1 MIAFLIGIGIWL
13 VIRVLSGLFV
23 VQQNERAVKTVLG
36 KAIRKGALTTA
47 DDPVLAES
55 LRPEERERYIYP
67 QLEVIGPGGPYFKW
81 PWETVHKVNV
91 STQLV
96 NIAFDPDNSQVNQ
109 NNTILEAVT
118 NDQLNIAIK
127 GELRLTV
134 SERNIY
140 AYLFGIHRP
149 ISHLMGYIVSI
160 LRERIANFRAQ
171 NSKSEDSKGLLDD
184 FNVSINDLRKNL
196 GDLNTHMMQEC
207 ASSAARYGVDLDAV
221 LVTTIDPPDEVE
233 SALAA
238 INTTQNQVS
247 SSISLAQ
254 ASADQKIVQSRRA
267 LEIATLNAQAE
278 VQILNDLATQLV
290 STKAQGVGV
299 LAAYVRNAKLSLLSK
314 AKKFFFHSSI

>member
-1 MIAFLIGIGIWL
+1 
-13 VIRVLSGLFV
+13 
-23 VQQNERAVKTVLG
+23 
-36 KAIRKGALTTA
+36 
-47 DDPVLAES
+47 
-55 LRPEERERYIYP
+55 
-67 QLEVIGPGGPYFKW
+67 VIGPGGPYFKW